1 MAPLFDHQCV
11 CFAHC
16 EASGLCVAGDAD
28 GELAAHDVGVL
39 KFNNN
44 LTAPSLPRRPPRSPR
59 RAVHLPRPPS
69 TPLHPRL
76 TTFVNFVTAVTAPRA
91 LLWLAPNQPTA
102 RFFFTRRH

>member
-28 GELAAHDVGVL
+28 GEVAAYDVGVL

-44 LTAPSLPRRPPRSPR
+44 LTAPSLPRLS
-59 RAVHLPRPPS
+59 S
-69 TPLHPRL
+69 TPP
-76 TTFVNFVTAVTAPRA
+76 AWAARA
-91 LLWLAPNQPTA
+91 LERL
-102 RFFFTRRH
+102 RV